1 MVTITT
7 RCRVFDQLNYS
18 QRVKIWCSLGNNQ
31 NMISD
36 VSGINAQMAM
46 QTQFFKELTCEIHD
60 QWIFLCMLGLW
71 CSSVTEIKKRLFINW
86 RKVEMSGSAVIWI
99 VRTTKRNDVN
109 DKCVFTGFGGFAGNN
124 ITSTLAKLG
133 VGRRVWLSTI
143 DYIWKELCLSVFL
156 SYPLPSPL
164 PSPSCCRMLKE
175 SGPILRN
182 WFPDIKEKNH
192 RILISSAIRD
202 WGGGGESSETGGW
215 LTKKSREL
223 GKG

>member
-36 VSGINAQMAM
+36 VSGINAQMAT

-60 QWIFLCMLGLW
+60 QWIFLCMLSLW

-99 VRTTKRNDVN
+99 VRATKRNDVN
-109 DKCVFTGFGGFAGNN
+109 DKRVFTGFGGFAGNN
-124 ITSTLAKLG
+124 ITSALAKLG
-133 VGRRVWLSTI
+133 VGRSLALHNRLHLKRALPFCVS
-143 DYIWKELCLSVFL
+143 FL
-156 SYPLPSPL
+156 SAPLPSPL
-164 PSPSCCRMLKE
+164 YLMLQNVKGVW
-175 SGPILRN
+175 SYLKKLLS
-182 WFPDIKEKNH
+182 WYQ
-192 RILISSAIRD
+192 
-202 WGGGGESSETGGW
+202 GEEPPHINK
-215 LTKKSREL
+215 LCN
-223 GKG
+223 